1 MKQLIVIDII
11 SLIVS
16 FVGESRAR
24 GFETESDGDKQG
36 KAVSEKM
43 KRRRVRACDEN
54 DRVKEQLRDSVEPRT
69 QPREDEPFHFFF
81 LSRRKNKGGESE
93 KET

>member
-1 MKQLIVIDII
+1 M
-11 SLIVS
+11 IVS

-54 DRVKEQLRDSVEPRT
+54 DRVKEQLRDRPET
-69 QPREDEPFHFFF
+69 AQPREDEPFHFFF